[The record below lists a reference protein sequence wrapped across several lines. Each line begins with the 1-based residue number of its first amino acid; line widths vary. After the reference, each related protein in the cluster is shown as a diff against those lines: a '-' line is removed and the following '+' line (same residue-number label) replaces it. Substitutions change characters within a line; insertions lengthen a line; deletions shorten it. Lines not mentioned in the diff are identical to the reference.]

1 MVQNG
6 ESERTYRLVIQYIK
20 SEILDGRLQP
30 GQKLPPERVLAET
43 LGIGRNSVRE
53 ALRTLDMLGVIS
65 STQGSGN
72 YVSCKFD
79 KSLTEAVSMM
89 FSMQR
94 LGYRQVSEL
103 RCAVETQAAALAAER
118 VTPGTI
124 AELQEIVGKMA
135 REPDET
141 VNAELDKELHMAV
154 AKASENPLIVM
165 VLQSLS
171 DTLDLFIS
179 ELRSEILIREKGSP
193 VLQEV
198 HDQIV
203 ESLRHHN
210 AEGARRAM
218 NEHFRIV
225 DETISECLER

>member
-6 ESERTYRLVIQYIK
+6 ESERTYRSVIQYIK
-20 SEILDGRLQP
+20 GKILDGSLQP

-65 STQGSGN
+65 SAQGSGN

-79 KSLTEAVSMM
+79 KSLTEAMSMM

-118 VTPGTI
+118 VTPGTV

-135 REPDET
+135 RESDET
-141 VNAELDKELHMAV
+141 VNAELDKELHMTV

-179 ELRSEILIREKGSP
+179 ELRSEISIREKGSP

>member
-6 ESERTYRLVIQYIK
+6 ESERTYRSVIQYIK
-20 SEILDGRLQP
+20 GKILDGGLQP

-53 ALRTLDMLGVIS
+53 ALRTLDILGVIS

-79 KSLTEAVSMM
+79 KSLTEAMSMM

-118 VTPGTI
+118 VTPGTV
-124 AELQEIVGKMA
+124 AELQKIVGKMA

-141 VNAELDKELHMAV
+141 VNAELDKELHMTV

-179 ELRSEILIREKGSP
+179 ELRSEISIREKGSP
-193 VLQEV
+193 VLQKV